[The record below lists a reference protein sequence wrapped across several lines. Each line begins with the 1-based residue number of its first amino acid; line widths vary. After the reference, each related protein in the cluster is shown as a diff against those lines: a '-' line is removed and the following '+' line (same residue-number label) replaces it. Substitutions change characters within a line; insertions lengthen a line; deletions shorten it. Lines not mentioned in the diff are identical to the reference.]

1 MQLQTPV
8 KTLWIDNAIE
18 QTSGGKKGKKSV
30 FHGKYTDK
38 DVKRICTDA
47 IAWSLFH
54 DASVG
59 KATGPSYSVAS
70 FAGGPNICVTV
81 TTASCYPADIAPT
94 TKATGQECH

>member
-1 MQLQTPV
+1 MQPQTKV
-8 KTLWIDNAIE
+8 KTLWIDNVIE
-18 QTSGGKKGKKSV
+18 QTSGERSV

-81 TTASCYPADIAPT
+81 TAASCYPADIAPT
-94 TKATGQECH
+94 TEATGQECH